1 MRESKKSFAVA
12 SDVSVSAE
20 AIERDDDAF
29 IGLSSGGG
37 ELGCIVGSLC
47 KGGVPCIHGTWS
59 LERRVL
65 DDDSVGEMKGCGCG
79 GADGTNAEP
88 TAVTDAAR
96 GGAAMAV
103 VVDDALR
110 LVGKGNGG
118 DGGLV
123 AVADEDDG
131 DSDELAA
138 KKGACDDVSVA
149 YGAECTGRLGR

>member
-1 MRESKKSFAVA
+1 MK
-12 SDVSVSAE
+12 
-20 AIERDDDAF
+20 
-29 IGLSSGGG
+29 
-37 ELGCIVGSLC
+37 GC
-47 KGGVPCIHGTWS
+47 
-59 LERRVL
+59 
-65 DDDSVGEMKGCGCG
+65 GCGCG

-96 GGAAMAV
+96 GGAATAV

-138 KKGACDDVSVA
+138 MEGACDVESFA
-149 YGAECTGRLGR
+149 CGAECTGRLGR